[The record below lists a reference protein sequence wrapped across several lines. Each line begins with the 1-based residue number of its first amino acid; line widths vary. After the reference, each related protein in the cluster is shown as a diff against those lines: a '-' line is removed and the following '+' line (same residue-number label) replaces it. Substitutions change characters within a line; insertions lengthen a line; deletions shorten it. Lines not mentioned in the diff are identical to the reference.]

1 MDIYFGEGGGVY
13 KKNLIKNLDIWFVYF
28 LMLYLIMKEKVLFYV
43 YFINYI
49 MFDLINSMLKLCF
62 FLFIKFFVNE
72 GVCIYKKVCKNI
84 INVE

>member
-1 MDIYFGEGGGVY
+1 
-13 KKNLIKNLDIWFVYF
+13 
-28 LMLYLIMKEKVLFYV
+28 MKEKVLFYV